1 MCSGCGFAGVQDE
14 FAGDEVGA
22 ASAAET
28 AGGRVSVSTCE
39 SVLGSEK
46 YEAAAAIAERRGAG
60 PLAAGDL
67 LLRAAWCC
75 VDEADVEGE
84 RFFRRKAASSY
95 EGALS
100 RYDEVSRDRR
110 AEYTYLVG
118 LLTALLVPILWH
130 LFPLRWVAFVLF
142 AVVLVP
148 SMGWNAVFHAGATV
162 ASRTYC
168 PGLITAL
175 ALYLPLVSALG
186 CLALRED
193 VMSPGT
199 LLGAVGVAGVFH
211 AAEVGHNVY
220 KAW

>member
-1 MCSGCGFAGVQDE
+1 MSLEALATDLDGVTLGEAIWLFPVAFALHVCEEWPRFPAWAQRH
-14 FAGDEVGA
+14 
-22 ASAAET
+22 ASAAFTRREY
-28 AGGRVSVSTCE
+28 V
-39 SVLGSEK
+39 
-46 YEAAAAIAERRGAG
+46 AIH
-60 PLAAGDL
+60 
-67 LLRAAWCC
+67 
-75 VDEADVEGE
+75 
-84 RFFRRKAASSY
+84 
-95 EGALS
+95 
-100 RYDEVSRDRR
+100 
-110 AEYTYLVG
+110 LVG

-142 AVVLVP
+142 AVVLIP

-175 ALYLPLVSALG
+175 ALYLPLVSTLG

-193 VMSPGT
+193 VLSAGT